1 MYVPERNKLQ
11 GLSLEVAECYGK
23 PHIGAWYVAKND
35 NINSY
40 RFDHSA
46 SCPICGKPVTNAHHC
61 PPKRKG
67 LLFLN
72 GHTLK
77 PSLIALCG
85 SGTTGCHGMLHN
97 GKIKINWKWFNDE
110 YARMWWDG
118 ELLEK
123 YEPHSEEL
131 YQFGEWEIKF
141 LK

>member
-1 MYVPERNKLQ
+1 MYIPERNKLQ
-11 GLSLEVAECYGK
+11 GLSLEVAECFGK
-23 PHIGAWYVAKND
+23 PNIDARYLSD
-35 NINSY
+35 NVNSY
-40 RFDHSA
+40 SHSGN
-46 SCPICGKPVTNAHHC
+46 CFVCGKRATNAHHC

-67 LLFLN
+67 LLVLN
-72 GHTLK
+72 GHILK

-85 SGTTGCHGMLHN
+85 SGTAGCHGMVHN

-110 YARMWWDG
+110 YARIWWEG
-118 ELLEK
+118 EMLEK